1 MGSKEVEVG
10 AKAPNFKL
18 KDQDGIERQLTDY
31 RGKSTVVLF
40 FYPKDNTPVCTIE
53 AVSFRNSYEEFSN
66 VGAEVIGVSA
76 DEQQSHAS
84 FCASNN
90 LPYRLLTDSGNKIR
104 DLYGAS
110 SVFGDIGSRVTFV
123 IDREGVIRSIYRSA
137 LRAKKHVQ
145 SSLEVALSLKHSGI
159 DPLESKKLI

>member
-1 MGSKEVEVG
+1 MSSKEIDVG
-10 AKAPNFKL
+10 TVAPNFKL
-18 KDQDGIERQLTDY
+18 KDQDGVERQLTDY

-40 FYPKDNTPVCTIE
+40 FYPKDYTPVCTLE
-53 AVSFRNSYEEFSN
+53 AKAFRDSYEEFSN
-66 VGAEVIGVSA
+66 VGAEVIGISA

-90 LPYRLLTDSGNKIR
+90 LPYRLLTDTDNKVR

-110 SVFGDIGSRVTFV
+110 SFFGDIGSRVTFV
-123 IDREGVIRSIYRSA
+123 VDRQGVIRSIYRSA

-145 SSLEVALSLKHSGI
+145 SSLEVAVTLKNSGL
-159 DPLESKKLI
+159 DALGANN